1 MEIIKWGTVALL
13 VAAIVL
19 FAWACAKA
27 HREKPAPAPEF
38 KPTAP
43 EKSLALGFTIEEI
56 KYCGGPDIA
65 YDDERWEVFPS
76 PGKFGYYVALK
87 PDAIWFVDAADNM
100 KVTPK
105 NEAAREIAPAMLAA
119 ANYDPAGG
127 LTYEELS
134 ANLK

>member
-13 VAAIVL
+13 VAAVVL

-27 HREKPAPAPEF
+27 HREKLAPVPEF
-38 KPTAP
+38 KSTEP
-43 EKSLALGFTIEEI
+43 EKSLALGFVIEDI
-56 KYCGGPDIA
+56 KYYGGPDIP
-65 YDDERWEVFPS
+65 YEDERWETFTS
-76 PGKFGYYVALK
+76 PGKPGYYVALK

-100 KVTPK
+100 KVEPK
-105 NEAAREIAPAMLAA
+105 NEAAREIAPAMPATA
-119 ANYDPAGG
+119 DYGPAGG

>member
-13 VAAIVL
+13 VAAVVL
-19 FAWACAKA
+19 FAWACAKGR
-27 HREKPAPAPEF
+27 REKPAPAPGF
-38 KPTAP
+38 KPTDT

-56 KYCGGPDIA
+56 KYRGGPDIA

-76 PGKFGYYVALK
+76 PGRPGYYVALK
-87 PDAIWFVDAADNM
+87 PNAIWFVDAADNM
-100 KVTPK
+100 KIEPK
-105 NEAAREIAPAMLAA
+105 NEAAREIAPAMPAA
-119 ANYDPAGG
+119 AGYDPAGG